1 MNFLPAAP
9 SKAYRH
15 LPGNFDPENSEH
27 TAHTIRLLRE
37 NQPSDFESASIW
49 FETFTE
55 LSDATNEIQTRLD
68 LMFSMDTQDRQ
79 ILERLQKFESQILS
93 QLMESRAELMDVYL
107 SSPWRGAMHADD
119 LGKVKKEI
127 LARRKF
133 TTTGLGALQIE
144 ENQLVR
150 EFKTFTSATTCS
162 YFGRQTPIGIV
173 IGKLNDPRPE
183 IRREAFMSHW
193 RRIRES
199 KEWLED
205 LFTRLLKNRLQQA
218 KTAGASSYVEL
229 CFTELGRF
237 DYSAEDCRVLRS
249 SIEKAITPI
258 VSNLQSRQL
267 LSLGTQTLKPWDA
280 AVWPR
285 LTPGEFPGQ
294 GDVSSILDA
303 GGRIASRIHKGFGSF
318 YNTLLQRGCIDVH
331 PRNMKAPGAFCVAL
345 PESKTPFIFGNFAGH
360 FRDAFTLL
368 HEFGHALHGS
378 ASLQIRN
385 TLVRHP
391 GLEFCEVA
399 SMGMEFLAQ
408 PFLNE
413 FWPRAG
419 DASKAWALHCFNAL
433 QFWPFMAM
441 LDEWQHVVYQQELV
455 NPSDRNQL
463 WKELSARYR
472 PDLDWSEVEDFEE
485 LGWISRPHPITSPFY
500 YIDYGIAQLGAVEL
514 WAESRRDYKR
524 AVENYI
530 NGLSLGAQR
539 SLPELF
545 QASGL
550 RFDFSAHWVAY
561 LGAILAKEIEA
572 QT

>member
-1 MNFLPAAP
+1 
-9 SKAYRH
+9 
-15 LPGNFDPENSEH
+15 
-27 TAHTIRLLRE
+27 
-37 NQPSDFESASIW
+37 
-49 FETFTE
+49 
-55 LSDATNEIQTRLD
+55 
-68 LMFSMDTQDRQ
+68 
-79 ILERLQKFESQILS
+79 
-93 QLMESRAELMDVYL
+93 
-107 SSPWRGAMHADD
+107 
-119 LGKVKKEI
+119 
-127 LARRKF
+127 
-133 TTTGLGALQIE
+133 
-144 ENQLVR
+144 
-150 EFKTFTSATTCS
+150 
-162 YFGRQTPIGIV
+162 
-173 IGKLNDPRPE
+173 
-183 IRREAFMSHW
+183 
-193 RRIRES
+193 
-199 KEWLED
+199 
-205 LFTRLLKNRLQQA
+205 
-218 KTAGASSYVEL
+218 
-229 CFTELGRF
+229 
-237 DYSAEDCRVLRS
+237 
-249 SIEKAITPI
+249 
-258 VSNLQSRQL
+258 
-267 LSLGTQTLKPWDA
+267 
-280 AVWPR
+280 
-285 LTPGEFPGQ
+285 
-294 GDVSSILDA
+294 
-303 GGRIASRIHKGFGSF
+303 
-318 YNTLLQRGCIDVH
+318 
-331 PRNMKAPGAFCVAL
+331 
-345 PESKTPFIFGNFAGH
+345 
-360 FRDAFTLL
+360 
-368 HEFGHALHGS
+368 
-378 ASLQIRN
+378 
-385 TLVRHP
+385 
-391 GLEFCEVA
+391 
-399 SMGMEFLAQ
+399 MGMEFLAQ